1 MHSLPQTACN
11 TLPSLPALQGTSLRS
26 RRAEEL
32 AYQSL
37 TVAAMLLLLGS
48 LWVF

>member
-1 MHSLPQTACN
+1 MHTLPQTACN
-11 TLPSLPALQGTSLRS
+11 TLPALQGTSPRS

-37 TVAAMLLLLGS
+37 TVAAVLLLLGS

>member
-1 MHSLPQTACN
+1 MHPLPQTACN
-11 TLPSLPALQGTSLRS
+11 TLPALQEASTRS

-37 TVAAMLLLLGS
+37 TLAAMLLLLGS

>member
-1 MHSLPQTACN
+1 MH
-11 TLPSLPALQGTSLRS
+11 ALRQNASTSRPTPHEAFAQS
-26 RRAEEL
+26 RQARNAEDL

-37 TVAAMLLLLGS
+37 TVAAILLLLGS

>member
-1 MHSLPQTACN
+1 MHTLPQTAC
-11 TLPSLPALQGTSLRS
+11 SVLPALQETSGRS

-32 AYQSL
+32 AYQGL

>member
-1 MHSLPQTACN
+1 MQSLPQSASN
-11 TLPSLPALQGTSLRS
+11 SLPTLAVAAPRS
-26 RRAEEL
+26 RRAEDL
-32 AYQSL
+32 AYQTL

>member
-1 MHSLPQTACN
+1 MQSISQTAGE
-11 TLPSLPALQGTSLRS
+11 SMPATDAVFTPTRQQRS
-26 RRAEEL
+26 AEEL

-37 TVAAMLLLLGS
+37 TVAAVLLLLGS

>member
-1 MHSLPQTACN
+1 MHSLPQSASN
-11 TLPSLPALQGTSLRS
+11 SLPSLQGKSSRS
-26 RRAEEL
+26 RRAEDL

>member
-1 MHSLPQTACN
+1 MHTLPQTASN
-11 TLPSLPALQGTSLRS
+11 SLPSLPALQGASPHS

-32 AYQSL
+32 AYQGL